1 MNGPMKDWDSLGS
14 QWRDQAVPAIDVE
27 ALRAEATRQGRR
39 LRLTL
44 VAETLM
50 AIFAFFFLGWIALRD
65 DAVPMETWLFGG
77 LALSM
82 IPYQAYVLWRRRHDW
97 SEAGLDA
104 GGLLALEL
112 RRCDG
117 TEHYW
122 RFGMWAALGLWLL
135 VYALLLAGIHGD
147 WPRPQVAGLFGATVA
162 NVVVLPVIGIYGL
175 WRCRQAGARRKRLLS
190 LRDQLGA
197 A

>member
-1 MNGPMKDWDSLGS
+1 MNGPMKDWDALGS
-14 QWRDQAVPAIDVE
+14 QWREQDVPAVDVE

-39 LRLTL
+39 LRRTL
-44 VAETLM
+44 VAETLLA
-50 AIFAFFFLGWIALRD
+50 AIVMVFTGWIALRE

-97 SEAGLDA
+97 SEDGLDA
-104 GGLLALEL
+104 GGLLDLEL

-122 RFGMWAALGLWLL
+122 RFGMWSALALWL
-135 VYALLLAGIHGD
+135 VVFVVLLAGMQGG
-147 WPRPQVAGLFGATVA
+147 WPRPQVAGLFGAMVA
-162 NVVVLPVIGIYGL
+162 NVFVVPLIGIYGL
-175 WRCRQAGARRKRLLS
+175 LRCRGVRARRKRLQA
-190 LRDQLGA
+190 LRDQLRA

>member
-1 MNGPMKDWDSLGS
+1 MNGPMKDWDTLGS
-14 QWRDQAVPAIDVE
+14 QWREQVVPVIDVD
-27 ALRAEATRQGRR
+27 ALRAEAGRQGRR
-39 LRLTL
+39 LRRTL
-44 VAETLM
+44 VAETLL
-50 AIFAFFFLGWIALRD
+50 AVFALVFLGWIALREG
-65 DAVPMETWLFGG
+65 AVPMETWLFGG

-112 RRCDG
+112 RRCDN

-122 RFGMWAALGLWLL
+122 RFGMWSVLALWL
-135 VYALLLAGIHGD
+135 VIYAVLLAGIFGD

-162 NVVVLPVIGIYGL
+162 NVVMVPAIGLYGL
-175 WRCRQAGARRKRLLS
+175 LRCRAARARRQRLLS
-190 LRDQLGA
+190 LREQLGGA
-197 A
+197 